1 MSRRVLMILTVCS
14 MLAFLSVLGWGYG
27 GRAEAASRTDPSPVV
42 FVAHDY
48 GFTGPDRIPA
58 GVTTMQIVNQG
69 QDVHHIQLV
78 KLLQGKTAADFSA
91 ALKADPSR
99 LPQWV
104 KFMGGPNA
112 VAPGSQ
118 SVATMNLVEG
128 EYLLICIIPDKAGA
142 PHMAL
147 GMQKA
152 LSVKGGKSALVS
164 EPKAGTTITLRDF
177 QFALSQPITPGL
189 HTIGVMNHGTQPH
202 EVVVVQLAPGASAL
216 DFVRA
221 VEPGGSGLPP
231 GKPIGGLVGMETG
244 DHAFFTAQFE
254 PGRYGLICFFP
265 DAATGQPHFA
275 RGMTTEF
282 TVK

>member
-1 MSRRVLMILTVCS
+1 MSRRLLTILTVCC
-14 MLAFLSVLGWGYG
+14 MLAFLSVLEWGHG
-27 GRAEAASRTDPSPVV
+27 GRAAAASRTDPSPVV

-78 KLLQGKTAADFSA
+78 KLPQGKTGADFSA

-99 LPQWV
+99 LPQWM

-112 VAPGSQ
+112 VVPGSQ

-221 VEPGGSGLPP
+221 VEPGGSGPPP

>member
-1 MSRRVLMILTVCS
+1 MSRRLLTILTVCP
-14 MLAFLSVLGWGYG
+14 MLAFLSVLEWGHG
-27 GRAEAASRTDPSPVV
+27 GRAAAASRTDPSPVV

-221 VEPGGSGLPP
+221 VEPGGSGPPP

-282 TVK
+282 IVK

>member
-1 MSRRVLMILTVCS
+1 MSRRLLTILTVCS
-14 MLAFLSVLGWGYG
+14 MLAFLSVLGWGHG
-27 GRAEAASRTDPSPVV
+27 DRAEAASRIDPSPVV

-48 GFTGPDRIPA
+48 GFSGPDRIPA

-78 KLLQGKTAADFSA
+78 KLLQGKTAGDFSA

-128 EYLLICIIPDKAGA
+128 NYLLICIIPDKAGV

-177 QFALSQPITPGL
+177 QFALSHPITPGL

-221 VEPGGSGLPP
+221 VEPGGSGPPP

>member
-1 MSRRVLMILTVCS
+1 MSRRLLTILTVCS
-14 MLAFLSVLGWGYG
+14 MLTFLSVLGWGHG
-27 GRAEAASRTDPSPVV
+27 GRAEAASRMDSSPVV

-78 KLLQGKTAADFSA
+78 KLLQGKTGADFSA

-112 VAPGSQ
+112 VVPGSQ

-128 EYLLICIIPDKAGA
+128 NYLLICIIPDKAGA

-231 GKPIGGLVGMETG
+231 GKPIGGLVGMETR

>member
-1 MSRRVLMILTVCS
+1 MSRRVLAILTVCS
-14 MLAFLSVLGWGYG
+14 MFAFLSVLGWGHG
-27 GRAEAASRTDPSPVV
+27 GQAAAASRTDPSPVL

-91 ALKADPSR
+91 ALKANPSR

-128 EYLLICIIPDKAGA
+128 NYLLICIIPDKAGV

-147 GMQKA
+147 GMQKT

-177 QFALSQPITPGL
+177 QFGLSQPTTPGL

-221 VEPGGSGLPP
+221 VEPGGSGPPP

-282 TVK
+282 IVK

>member
-1 MSRRVLMILTVCS
+1 MSRTVSALVTVCS
-14 MLAFLSVLGWGYG
+14 VLSFVSALGWSDGS
-27 GRAEAASRTDPSPVV
+27 RAEAATGTDPSPVV

-48 GFTGPDRIPA
+48 GFTGPDRISA
-58 GVTTMQIVNQG
+58 GVTTMQIVNKG
-69 QDVHHIQLV
+69 QDYHHIQLV
-78 KLLQGKTAADFSA
+78 KLLQGKTAADFGA
-91 ALKADPSR
+91 ALKEDSSR
-99 LPQWV
+99 LPHWV

-118 SVATMNLVEG
+118 SVATMNLKEG
-128 EYLLICIIPDKAGA
+128 EYLLICIIPDKAGV

-147 GMQKA
+147 GMQKT

-164 EPKAGTTITLRDF
+164 EPKAGATITLRDF
-177 QFALSQPITPGL
+177 QFAMSQPITAGA

-216 DFVRA
+216 DFVKA
-221 VEPGGSGLPP
+221 EEPGASGPPP

-254 PGRYGLICFFP
+254 PGRYALICFFP

>member
-1 MSRRVLMILTVCS
+1 MSRKLSTILTVCS
-14 MLAFLSVLGWGYG
+14 MLAFVSVLGWGHG
-27 GRAEAASRTDPSPVV
+27 SRAEAASRMDPSPVV
-42 FVAHDY
+42 FAAHDY

-58 GVTTMQIVNQG
+58 GVTTMQIVNRG

-99 LPQWV
+99 LPHWV

-112 VAPGSQ
+112 VVPGGESI
-118 SVATMNLVEG
+118 ATMNLIEG
-128 EYLLICIIPDKAGA
+128 NYLLICIIPDKKGV

-177 QFALSQPITPGL
+177 QFALSQPITPGM

-216 DFVRA
+216 DFVKA
-221 VEPGGSGLPP
+221 VEPGGSGPPP

>member
-1 MSRRVLMILTVCS
+1 
-14 MLAFLSVLGWGYG
+14 
-27 GRAEAASRTDPSPVV
+27 
-42 FVAHDY
+42 
-48 GFTGPDRIPA
+48 
-58 GVTTMQIVNQG
+58 MQIVNQG
-69 QDVHHIQLV
+69 QDVHHIQLI

-99 LPQWV
+99 VPQWAR
-104 KFMGGPNA
+104 FIGGPNA
-112 VAPGSQ
+112 VVPGGK
-118 SVATMNLVEG
+118 SVATMNLMEG
-128 EYLLICIIPDKAGA
+128 SYLLICIIPDKHGV

-152 LSVKGGKSALVS
+152 LSIKGGKSVFVS

-177 QFALSQPITPGL
+177 QFALSQPITSGT
-189 HTIGVMNHGTQPH
+189 HTIEVMNHGTQPH

-216 DFVRA
+216 DFIKA
-221 VEPGGSGLPP
+221 VEPGGSGPPP

-265 DAATGQPHFA
+265 DSTTGQPHFA

>member
-1 MSRRVLMILTVCS
+1 MFRTVSTVLTACS
-14 MLAFLSVLGWGYG
+14 IVLFASAPGWGDG
-27 GRAEAASRTDPSPVV
+27 SRGEAGSRTDSSPAV

-48 GFTGPDRIPA
+48 GFTGPDRIAA
-58 GVTTMQIVNQG
+58 GVTTVQIVNRG
-69 QDVHHIQLV
+69 QDVHHVQLV
-78 KLLQGKTAADFSA
+78 KLLQGKTPADFSA
-91 ALKADPSR
+91 ALKTDPSR
-99 LPQWV
+99 VPQWV

-112 VAPGSQ
+112 VLPGSEA
-118 SVATMNLVEG
+118 VATMNLVEG
-128 EYLLICIIPDKAGA
+128 NYLLICIIPDKTGV
-142 PHMAL
+142 PHTAL

-152 LSVKGGKSALVS
+152 LVVKGGKSALVS
-164 EPKAGTTITLRDF
+164 EPKAGTTIMMRDF
-177 QFALSQPITPGL
+177 QFALSQPMTAGA

-202 EVVVVQLAPGASAL
+202 EVVVVQLQPGASAL
-216 DFVRA
+216 DWVKA
-221 VEPGGSGLPP
+221 VESGAAGPPP
-231 GKPIGGLVGMETG
+231 GRPIGGVVGIETG

>member
-1 MSRRVLMILTVCS
+1 MSRISSIIVMVCS
-14 MLAFLSVLGWGYG
+14 TLVFVSATGWGDG
-27 GRAEAASRTDPSPVV
+27 SRVEAASRTDRSPVV

-58 GVTTMQIVNQG
+58 GVTTVQIVNQG
-69 QDVHHIQLV
+69 EDVHHIQLLQ
-78 KLLQGKTAADFSA
+78 LLQGKTPADFSA

-99 LPQWV
+99 VPQWA

-112 VAPGSQ
+112 VLPGSQ

-128 EYLLICIIPDKAGA
+128 NYVLTCIIPDKAGV

-152 LSVKGGKSALVS
+152 LVVKGGKSALIS
-164 EPKAGTTITLRDF
+164 EPKAGITITMRDF
-177 QFALSQPITPGL
+177 QFALSQPITVGL
-189 HTIGVMNHGTQPH
+189 QTIGVMNHGTQPH
-202 EVVVVQLAPGASAL
+202 EVVVVQLQPGASAL
-216 DFVRA
+216 DWVKA
-221 VEPGGSGLPP
+221 VESGASGPPP
-231 GKPIGGLVGMETG
+231 GKPIGGLVGMEIG
-244 DHAFFTAQFE
+244 SHAFFTAQFE

>member
-1 MSRRVLMILTVCS
+1 MSRTLSTIVMVCS
-14 MLAFLSVLGWGYG
+14 LLISVSNTGWGHG
-27 GRAEAASRTDPSPVV
+27 SRADAAPPTDPAPVV
-42 FVAHDY
+42 FEAHDY

-58 GVTTMQIVNQG
+58 GVTSVQIVNQG
-69 QDVHHIQLV
+69 QDLHHIQLI

-99 LPQWV
+99 VPQWA
-104 KFMGGPNA
+104 KFIGGPNA
-112 VAPGSQ
+112 VVPGGK
-118 SVATMNLVEG
+118 SVATMNLMEG
-128 EYLLICIIPDKAGA
+128 NYLLICIIPDKQGV

-177 QFALSQPITPGL
+177 EFALSQPITSGM
-189 HTIGVMNHGTQPH
+189 HTIEVMNHGTQPH

-216 DFVRA
+216 DFVKA
-221 VEPGGSGLPP
+221 VEPGGSGPPP
-231 GKPIGGLVGMETG
+231 GKPIGGLVGIETG

-265 DAATGQPHFA
+265 DAATSQPHFA

>member
-1 MSRRVLMILTVCS
+1 MSRTLSTMVMVCS
-14 MLAFLSVLGWGYG
+14 LLISVSDTGWWRG
-27 GRAEAASRTDPSPVV
+27 GRADAASRTDPTPVV
-42 FVAHDY
+42 FEAHDY

-69 QDVHHIQLV
+69 QDVHHIQLI

-99 LPQWV
+99 VPQWAR
-104 KFMGGPNA
+104 FIGGPNA
-112 VAPGSQ
+112 LVPGGK
-118 SVATMNLVEG
+118 SVATMNLMEG
-128 EYLLICIIPDKAGA
+128 NYLLICIVPDKHGV

-147 GMQKA
+147 GMQKT
-152 LSVKGGKSALVS
+152 LSIKGGKSVFVS

-177 QFALSQPITPGL
+177 QFALSQPITSGM
-189 HTIGVMNHGTQPH
+189 HTIEVMNHGTQPH

-221 VEPGGSGLPP
+221 VEPGGSGPPP
-231 GKPIGGLVGMETG
+231 GKPIGGLVGIETG

-265 DAATGQPHFA
+265 DATTGQPHFA

>member
-1 MSRRVLMILTVCS
+1 
-14 MLAFLSVLGWGYG
+14 
-27 GRAEAASRTDPSPVV
+27 
-42 FVAHDY
+42 VAHDY
-48 GFTGPDRIPA
+48 GFTGPDRISA
-58 GVTTMQIVNQG
+58 GVTTVQIVNQG
-69 QDVHHIQLV
+69 QDVHHIQLIQ
-78 KLLQGKTAADFSA
+78 LLQGKTPADFSA
-91 ALKADPSR
+91 ALKAHPSR
-99 LPQWV
+99 WPQWA

-112 VAPGSQ
+112 VVPGSQ

-128 EYLLICIIPDKAGA
+128 NYLLTCVIPDKAGV

-152 LSVKGGKSALVS
+152 LVVKGGKSALVS

-177 QFALSQPITPGL
+177 QFALSQPITAGV

-202 EVVVVQLAPGASAL
+202 EVVVVQLDPGASAL
-216 DFVRA
+216 DFVKA
-221 VEPGGSGLPP
+221 VEPGGSGPPP

-254 PGRYGLICFFP
+254 TGRYGLICFFP

>member
-1 MSRRVLMILTVCS
+1 MSRTVSALVTACSVLTFVS
-14 MLAFLSVLGWGYG
+14 ALGWGDDN
-27 GRAEAASRTDPSPVV
+27 RVEAATRTDPSPVV

-69 QDVHHIQLV
+69 QDVHHIQLI

-91 ALKADPSR
+91 ALKKDSSR
-99 LPQWV
+99 VPRWA

-112 VAPGSQ
+112 VVPGSH
-118 SVATMNLVEG
+118 SEATMNLPEG
-128 EYLLICIIPDKAGA
+128 EYLLTCIIPDKAGV

-147 GMQKA
+147 GMQKVI
-152 LSVKGGKSALVS
+152 SVKGGKPALVS
-164 EPKAGTTITLRDF
+164 EPKAGTMITVRDF
-177 QFALSQPITPGL
+177 QFAMSQPITAGM

-216 DFVRA
+216 DFVKA
-221 VEPGGSGLPP
+221 VEPGGSGPPP
-231 GKPIGGLVGMETG
+231 GKPIGGLVGIETG
-244 DHAFFTAQFE
+244 DHAYFTAQFE

>member
-1 MSRRVLMILTVCS
+1 MSRRLLTILTVCC
-14 MLAFLSVLGWGYG
+14 MLAFLSVLGWGHG
-27 GRAEAASRTDPSPVV
+27 GRAEAASRMDPSPVV

-78 KLLQGKTAADFSA
+78 KLLQGKTGTDFSA

-112 VAPGSQ
+112 VVPGSQ

-128 EYLLICIIPDKAGA
+128 NYLLICIIPDKAGT

-164 EPKAGTTITLRDF
+164 EPKAGATITLRDF

>member
-221 VEPGGSGLPP
+221 VEPGGSGPPP
-231 GKPIGGLVGMETG
+231 GTPIGGLVGMETG

-282 TVK
+282 IVK